1 MSNKDVQKLEDKIKV
16 LEQKKK
22 ALEYKVSNED
32 RRARTR
38 RLIQKG
44 ALFEKYLENEDDSL
58 EFTEDLLKV
67 LADFKK
73 KNKDYVYR
81 QIQKIKENQ
90 ETH

>member
-22 ALEYKVSNED
+22 ALEYKISNED

-67 LADFKK
+67 LADFRK

-90 ETH
+90 